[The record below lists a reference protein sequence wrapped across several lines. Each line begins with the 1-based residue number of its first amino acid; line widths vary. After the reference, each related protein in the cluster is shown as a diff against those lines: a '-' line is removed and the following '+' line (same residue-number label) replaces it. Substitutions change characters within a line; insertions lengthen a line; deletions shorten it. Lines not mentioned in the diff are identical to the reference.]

1 MMYRSREGDAGTKVL
16 NFTVTLSAASNLP
29 VTSTYATA
37 NGTATAP
44 SDYAA
49 IASTLLTFNPGDT
62 TKTVSVTING
72 DVGFEPNETFF
83 VNLSNPVNAT
93 ISDNQGLGTIQNDD
107 APGGFISFSQTN
119 YNVSESTGMVTVT
132 VTAHQ

>member
-1 MMYRSREGDAGTKVL
+1 MTT
-16 NFTVTLSAASNLP
+16 N
-29 VTSTYATA
+29 YATA
-37 NGTATAP
+37 DSTATAP

-62 TKTVSVTING
+62 SKTVSVTING
-72 DVGFEPNETFF
+72 DVGFEPDETFF

-107 APGGFISFSQTN
+107 AQGGFISFSQPN
-119 YNVSESTGMVTVT
+119 YNVSESTGIVTVT
-132 VTAHQ
+132 VTRTNDVSQAAQCGLRH